1 MKAKTTAKA
10 KDDVA
15 ESMQKLALDDNAEDS
30 QKNGESEVKNSG
42 PKSWADIAR
51 DKNIEAAAAAG
62 TGSADSGAEAG
73 DSSGGERSQ
82 TQGYRPR
89 GGFRSR
95 GGKHHMQNNRPRL
108 AGRRGLTLQELQGQ
122 VQQLVMVQ
130 RLVASANQ
138 MRVDPSF
145 LYHTQMSQYAVY
157 HYGSYVPMSYTTP
170 GSVALDDNSY
180 PFLQLLSLYPH
191 LVGINQTSIVPNPA
205 HARYFALTC
214 ATELEAHAGIKYSR
228 WEFPEKYATLLNQ
241 ALGKHSMIIYVEQIV
256 KI

>member
-1 MKAKTTAKA
+1 
-10 KDDVA
+10 
-15 ESMQKLALDDNAEDS
+15 MQKLSLNDEAGASDDA
-30 QKNGESEVKNSG
+30 QKNGESEGGGG

-51 DKNIEAAAAAG
+51 DKNSVETPVTEPG
-62 TGSADSGAEAG
+62 TETADN
-73 DSSGGERSQ
+73 SGGERPQ
-82 TQGYRPR
+82 HQGYRSSR
-89 GGFRSR
+89 GGFRNR
-95 GGKHHMQNNRPRL
+95 GGKHHMQGNRPRL

-205 HARYFALTC
+205 HARYFVLTC
-214 ATELEAHAGIKYSR
+214 SNEQEAHAGIKYSH
-228 WEFPEKYATLLNQ
+228 WELPEKYASMLNQ
-241 ALGKHSMIIYVEQIV
+241 ALGMYTRIDHSLH
-256 KI
+256 K